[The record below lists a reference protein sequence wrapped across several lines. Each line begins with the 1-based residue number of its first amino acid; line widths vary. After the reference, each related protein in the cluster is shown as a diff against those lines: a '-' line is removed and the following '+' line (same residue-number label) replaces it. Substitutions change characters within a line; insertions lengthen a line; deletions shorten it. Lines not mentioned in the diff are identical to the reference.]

1 MTNRFIDRGTRAVAW
16 LFYFSRFFIRQ
27 FYRQRGLQ
35 IASALAYTTL
45 LSLVPLLTV
54 MFAFGGGLPVFANLS
69 DAVQAFIFNNF
80 VPSFGSTVRDYIGG
94 FSANA
99 KKLTVT
105 GLAVL
110 VIIALMLMATI
121 DNALN
126 TIWRVGNRRNPVS
139 RFLLYWAMITL
150 GPVLV
155 GAGLVATSYLLALP
169 SVSGVESSLGL
180 GTRLL
185 SVLPFLTTSAAFSLL
200 YTLVPNCHVMFRHAL
215 VGGFAAAV
223 LFELAKTG
231 FGIYVK
237 STSTEAI
244 YGAIAVIPLFLVW
257 IYLSWVIVLLGAHIT
272 FCIAEFR
279 LQDERAGRFE
289 DRWSFEDAFRLVGA
303 LWRSQGDGQALS
315 PKKLRRLGLRLSQQH
330 ANEILDHLLRAKWV
344 ERTAD
349 GGWVLSRDL
358 DDVTLFDLHRLIPR
372 RLPLEG
378 AGDGEDPWLRE
389 LDRVLR
395 GHKGALEKNLD
406 VPMAEL
412 LRTSGSPPAAR
423 QKP

>member
-1 MTNRFIDRGTRAVAW
+1 MNLIERSTRAAAS

-54 MFAFGGGLPVFANLS
+54 MFAFGGGLPVFGKLS
-69 DAVQAFIFNNF
+69 DAVQAFIFNNL
-80 VPSFGSTVRDYIGG
+80 VPSFGSTVQDYLGG

-99 KKLTVT
+99 RKLTVT

-110 VIIALMLMATI
+110 VLIALMLMATI
-121 DNALN
+121 DDALN
-126 TIWRVGNRRNPVS
+126 TIWRVSNRRSPIA

-150 GPVLV
+150 GPILV
-155 GAGLVATSYLLALP
+155 GAGLVATSYVLSLP
-169 SVSGVESSLGL
+169 SVTGMEGSLQL
-180 GTRLL
+180 GRRLL
-185 SVLPFLTTSAAFSLL
+185 SVLPFLTTTAAFCLL
-200 YTLVPNCHVMFRHAL
+200 YQFVPNCHVRSRHAL
-215 VGGFAAAV
+215 VGGIAAAV
-223 LFELAKTG
+223 LFELAKYG

-244 YGAIAVIPLFLVW
+244 YGTIAIIPLFLVW
-257 IYLSWVIVLLGAHIT
+257 IYTSWVIVLLGAHIT

-279 LQDERAGRFE
+279 LQDERVGRFE
-289 DRWSFEDAFRLVGA
+289 DRWNFADAYKLVCA
-303 LWRSQGDGQALS
+303 LWHSQREGQALS
-315 PKKLRRLGLRLSQQH
+315 PRNLRRLGLRLSQQH

-349 GGWVLSRDL
+349 GGWMLSRDL
-358 DDVTLFDLHRLIPR
+358 DDVTLFDLHQVIPR

-378 AGDGEDPWLRE
+378 TDGGEDPWLRE
-389 LDRVLR
+389 LDRILR
-395 GHKGALEKNLD
+395 GHRGALEKNLD
-406 VPMAEL
+406 VAMAEL
-412 LRTSGSPPAAR
+412 LRAASPPAAQ
-423 QKP
+423 QKS